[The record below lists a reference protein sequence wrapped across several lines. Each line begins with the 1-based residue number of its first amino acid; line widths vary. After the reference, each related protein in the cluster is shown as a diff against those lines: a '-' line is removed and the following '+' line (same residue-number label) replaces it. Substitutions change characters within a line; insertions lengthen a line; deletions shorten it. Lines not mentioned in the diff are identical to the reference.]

1 MKHIESIIS
10 QCLTNL
16 KVWNHEAVHV
26 STVGLVCGRYVSVYK
41 RQVPYRRVCTS
52 RYFRQSLHAM
62 MQLFPGRYFSTHVVA
77 RHLCSTQNST
87 LARWAKKGTGREM
100 RRGYVP
106 RRQKK
111 MQAAISSFFT
121 ISCTRRILEQI
132 NEQLISSWRAS
143 ETTMI

>member
-1 MKHIESIIS
+1 MIPEHRSVNWIALWMKHIESIIS
-10 QCLTNL
+10 QCLGNGIMRL
-16 KVWNHEAVHV
+16 YSA
-26 STVGLVCGRYVSVYK
+26 VGLVCGRYVSVYK

-52 RYFRQSLHAM
+52 RYFRQSRHAM

-111 MQAAISSFFT
+111 MQAAISNFCVSTLLYDFMHWED
-121 ISCTRRILEQI
+121 S
-132 NEQLISSWRAS
+132 
-143 ETTMI
+143 